1 MAKQFRFTPVHEKY
15 CQHYAEYGNATVAY
29 LYAFGSKADG
39 NKNGVAYS
47 TAKSEG
53 SKLLTNPNI
62 LERIE
67 QLKEEFSA
75 QFKQTKENTVR
86 DLVQSAEEAKA
97 QGQFSAYAKLR
108 DMVIRLYG
116 LYEPD
121 KYEHKVE
128 YELGIPG
135 LDSTEAD
142 TEEDETDTESQD

>member
-1 MAKQFRFTPVHEKY
+1 MAKQFRFTPVHEKF
-15 CQHYAEYGNATVAY
+15 CVHYSEYGNATVAY

-39 NKNGVAYS
+39 DKNGVVYS

-53 SKLLTNPNI
+53 PKLLQNTAI

-67 QLKEEFSA
+67 QLKEEFA
-75 QFKQTKENTVR
+75 TQFKQTKENTVR
-86 DLVQSAEEAKA
+86 DLMMAAEEAKA

-108 DMVIRLYG
+108 DMVIRIHG

-121 KYEHKVE
+121 KFEHKVE

-142 TEEDETDTESQD
+142 TEEDETGTESQD